1 VKKLFLSSSS
11 GYKWDQIKTWN
22 LSAKK
27 TGHDVC
33 NLLINPTKELV
44 DSCNEHEVSV
54 VTYNLQQ
61 TNKPPHNLRF
71 LLQYKYL
78 MSVKDIYSHVVLT
91 DSRDVYFH
99 SDPFPHVKSV
109 LDAMGKDIV
118 CGSECI
124 AYKDEHWGNG
134 NLMEGFG
141 YVYDEFCG
149 NEICNVGVLCGKT
162 EAVAELCLMIF
173 TMCYHNPASVSDQS
187 SFNILMG
194 TDFGRKRVAI
204 SRPSDGLMV
213 HLGTVGVQK
222 FQDKLT
228 QKPSWAEGEI
238 PSTFGRA
245 ISIIH
250 QYDRID
256 TSKWELI

>member
-1 VKKLFLSSSS
+1 MKKLFLSSSS

-27 TGHDVC
+27 TEHDVC
-33 NLLINPTKELV
+33 NLLINPSQELV
-44 DSCNEHEVSV
+44 DSCNEHGVSAV
-54 VTYNLQQ
+54 GYNLQQ
-61 TNKPPHNLRF
+61 MNKPPHNLRF

-99 SDPFPHVKSV
+99 SDPFPR
-109 LDAMGKDIV
+109 LMELLGNRNII

-124 AYKDEHWGNG
+124 AYQDEHWGNG
-134 NLMEGFG
+134 NLKEGFG
-141 YVYDEFCG
+141 YVYDEYKIS
-149 NEICNVGVLCGKT
+149 EICNVGVLCGT
-162 EAVAELCLMIF
+162 VEAVAELCLMIF
-173 TMCYHNPASVSDQS
+173 SMCHHNPASVSDQS

-194 TDFGRKRVAI
+194 TEFGKKSIGVV
-204 SRPSDGLMV
+204 RPSDGLMV

-222 FQDKLT
+222 FRDKLIE
-228 QKPSWAEGEI
+228 KPTWDDSGLPMVGEKVI
-238 PSTFGRA
+238 P
-245 ISIIH
+245 IIH

-256 TSKWELI
+256 TSKWGVF

>member
-1 VKKLFLSSSS
+1 MKKLFLSSSS

-33 NLLINPTKELV
+33 NLLINPSQELV
-44 DSCNEHEVSV
+44 DSCNEHGVSAV
-54 VTYNLQQ
+54 GYNLQQ

-78 MSVKDIYSHVVLT
+78 MSVNDKYSHVVLT

-99 SDPFPHVKSV
+99 SDPFPR
-109 LDAMGKDIV
+109 LIELMGDRRVV

-124 AYKDEHWGNG
+124 RYQDEDWGNG
-134 NLMEGFG
+134 NLQEGFG
-141 YVYDEFCG
+141 YVYDEYKKQ
-149 NEICNVGVLCGKT
+149 EICNVGVLCGDVT
-162 EAVAELCLMIF
+162 AVADLCLLIF

-187 SFNILMG
+187 SFNVLMG
-194 TDFGRKRVAI
+194 TEFGTSKVAVV
-204 SRPSDGLMV
+204 RPPDEFIV

-222 FQDKLT
+222 FRDKLSE
-228 QKPSWAEGEI
+228 KPTWDETGLPMVNGKVI
-238 PSTFGRA
+238 P
-245 ISIIH
+245 IIH
-250 QYDRID
+250 QYDRVD
-256 TSKWELI
+256 TSKWGVF